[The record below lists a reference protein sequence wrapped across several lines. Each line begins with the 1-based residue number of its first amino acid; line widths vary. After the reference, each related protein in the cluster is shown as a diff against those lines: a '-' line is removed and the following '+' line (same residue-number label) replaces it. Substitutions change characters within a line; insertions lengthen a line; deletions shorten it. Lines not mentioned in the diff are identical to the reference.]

1 VKPIQSSIKL
11 AGLLLTVVPMLGA
24 AATGPVPKQLAGVP
38 SEFALMAPA
47 NPIAAAIHSKSALL
61 PVTLEKSANGKFSWQ
76 TTVPVEGEN
85 LRFVVFAGAAKSW
98 AVSMQDPVSKRI
110 QPAEQLALE
119 KRAVDWDLG
128 GSSVPAELYT
138 FKNVPRGDWKVS
150 VESARADQGF
160 MLVEAEGS
168 ERLLSHQV
176 AFNQLLGQRIG
187 LVASVYDLEKSA
199 ANLRAEAL
207 SVASLRVT
215 APDGSVRQSA
225 MFDDGLHQDGV
236 ASDGVFGADFLAD
249 QAGDF
254 NAQVLIRGHND
265 HGGSFVRTAEHLIP
279 VLDAE
284 LSLRADTISSK
295 SVGAHRLALPL
306 SVNSAKALA
315 GHYHVYA
322 EVWGSS
328 SSRGAVPVAWVGGM
342 SDLVNGALDI
352 GLDTRWIGK
361 AGAVAPFELRN
372 VRVEDADYFITL
384 AKADRLALN
393 TPSLPKSAARGFAID
408 NEMLIGPRPASQ
420 FASKG
425 VGRKLLLVHG
435 YCSSDVWGPVAGR
448 FSNAAVFKDLKQN
461 RSHDAFAR
469 LILAFGSTWNSYG
482 IVAHSQGGAAALHL
496 YNYYWSG
503 LDHAVGNRLIQS
515 VGTPYRGTALAG
527 NAAALGSVFGIGCG
541 TNSNMTYS
549 GAASWLAGIATSSRA
564 KATFFT
570 TSFTDRAWRYDYCNL
585 VTDVLLS
592 DPDDGTTEKTYG
604 QLPSGVNGGH
614 KTGWCHTS
622 GMRDPAQTTDSSR
635 NSSMSAN
642 AAR

>member
-1 VKPIQSSIKL
+1 MKPIQSSIQL
-11 AGLLLTVVPMLGA
+11 AGLLLAMAPMLGSA
-24 AATGPVPKQLAGVP
+24 AVGPVPKQLAGVP
-38 SEFALMAPA
+38 SEFAMMAPA
-47 NPIAAAIHSKSALL
+47 NPISAAIHSKSALL
-61 PVTLEKSANGKFSWQ
+61 PVVLEKAANGRFSWS

-85 LRFVVFAGAAKSW
+85 LRFVVFSGTSNSW
-98 AVSMQDPVSKRI
+98 SVSMQDPVSKRI

-119 KRAVDWDLG
+119 KRAVNWDLG
-128 GSSVPAELYT
+128 GSSVPADLYT
-138 FKNVPRGDWKVS
+138 FKNVPRGDWKLS
-150 VESARADQGF
+150 VESVRADAGF
-160 MLVEAEGS
+160 VLVEAEGS
-168 ERLLSHQV
+168 ERLFSHQV

-199 ANLRAEAL
+199 AAFGAEAL
-207 SVASLRVT
+207 SEVSIRVT
-215 APDGSVRQSA
+215 APDGSVRRGA
-225 MFDDGLHQDGV
+225 MFDDGLHQDSM
-236 ASDGVFGADFLAD
+236 ANDGVFGADFLAD
-249 QAGDF
+249 QAGAF
-254 NAQVLIRGHND
+254 NAQVLVRGHND
-265 HGGSFVRTAEHLIP
+265 RGGAFVRTAEHLIP
-279 VLDAE
+279 VLDSD
-284 LSLRADTISSK
+284 LSLRAETISSK
-295 SVGAHRLALPL
+295 SVSANRLSLQFDV
-306 SVNSAKALA
+306 SGAKAMA
-315 GHYHVYA
+315 SHYHVYA

-328 SSRGAVPVAWVGGM
+328 STRGAMPVAWIGGM
-342 SDLVNGALDI
+342 SDLTNGSLNL
-352 GLDTRWIGK
+352 GLDTRWIAK
-361 AGAVAPFELRN
+361 VGARAPFELRN
-372 VRVEDADYFITL
+372 VRVEDADYFITV
-384 AKADRLALN
+384 AKADRLALS
-393 TPSLPKSAARGFAID
+393 TPSLPKSAAGEIAVD
-408 NEMLIGPRPASQ
+408 SEMLVGPRPANQ
-420 FASKG
+420 VASKG

-435 YCSSDVWGPVAGR
+435 YCSSDVWGPVAGQ

-469 LILAFGSTWNSYG
+469 LIQTFGNTWNSYG
-482 IVAHSQGGAAALHL
+482 IVAHSQGGAASLHL

-503 LDHAVGNRLIQS
+503 LDNAVGSRLIQS

-527 NAAALGSVFGIGCG
+527 NAAALGSVFGVGCG

-570 TSFTDRAWRYDYCNL
+570 TSFTDRAWVYDYCNL

-635 NSSMSAN
+635 NTSMSAN